1 MVEQNSRKM
10 LKESKRGNNSVI
22 FVVVQMDTRQLN
34 IKGSWYNRAGWK
46 REKLKLLSSIFAS
59 ALPMKWDNF

>member
-22 FVVVQMDTRQLN
+22 FVVIQMDTRQLN
-34 IKGSWYNRAGWK
+34 MQGSWVIDLDG
-46 REKLKLLSSIFAS
+46 REK
-59 ALPMKWDNF
+59 N